1 MFCGNCGTQNPDHA
15 VFCKICG
22 FQLKPQAGAYSA
34 TKLPARNQ
42 HRRPGVKQKRR
53 KNSPVKLAIIVL
65 LAIVLLG
72 AALLIFGG
80 RSYKATVK
88 QFFNAQ
94 FEVDAKKILKLLP
107 DGVIEYTIREEDFD
121 DLDEMI
127 DEMNDSIQD
136 QIDYIERYLGSDWSA
151 SYQIAS
157 VENMPKDELESL
169 KRTYKKLGV
178 KVSAAKTVELELTV
192 KAGETESSNSM
203 DLSLIKVGNSW
214 YIDIDSMGSLF

>member
-136 QIDYIERYLGSDWSA
+136 QIDYIERYPALQSHEI
-151 SYQIAS
+151 Y
-157 VENMPKDELESL
+157 PKFCTTM
-169 KRTYKKLGV
+169 R
-178 KVSAAKTVELELTV
+178 
-192 KAGETESSNSM
+192 
-203 DLSLIKVGNSW
+203 
-214 YIDIDSMGSLF
+214 